1 MLARD
6 LHGSAPPPC
15 PSLCA
20 LQQFDPGALSV
31 GLYCFSAWMVLG
43 WAAVRLCRNFP
54 GMLS

>member
-20 LQQFDPGALSV
+20 LQQFDPGALTV